1 MSVRCLDDVTVPDSA
16 AMPPSNGP
24 AEIAHDGA
32 LRDRLA
38 HNLAGHDVRCHD
50 SKGRKRAAVAVI
62 VLDSDAELHGADPL
76 VGGLN
81 ADERRALLE
90 DIPGA
95 ADDPTLTG
103 DVEGTAGGA
112 SVLLT
117 RRGSNLRGHRG
128 QWALPG
134 GRIDAGETA
143 LEAAMR
149 ESSEEVSL
157 DLTVDDL
164 LGRLD
169 DYPTRSGY
177 VISPF
182 VFWLSG
188 DREPVANP
196 AEVASVHRVSL
207 SELTR
212 PDSPRFVQIPESDRP
227 VVQVPI
233 GGDLIHAPTGAVLY
247 QFRAVAYDGHNTRVD
262 ELEQPV
268 FAWS

>member
-1 MSVRCLDDVTVPDSA
+1 MPDSTPMASPLA
-16 AMPPSNGP
+16 A
-24 AEIAHDGA
+24 ADVAHDNT
-32 LRDRLA
+32 LRERLA
-38 HNLAGHDVRCHD
+38 TNLARHDIRRHPAR
-50 SKGRKRAAVAVI
+50 GRKHAAVAVI
-62 VLDSDAELHGADPL
+62 VLDSDAELHGSDPAFS
-76 VGGLN
+76 GLS
-81 ADERRALLE
+81 AQERLELLA

-95 ADDPTLTG
+95 VDDATLTG

-112 SVLLT
+112 AVLLT
-117 RRGSNLRGHRG
+117 RRGSHLRGHRG

-134 GRIDAGETA
+134 GRVDDGETV
-143 LEAAMR
+143 LEAAIR
-149 ESSEEVSL
+149 ECSEEVGL
-157 DLTVDDL
+157 ELTGDDL

-182 VFWLSG
+182 VFWLTD

-207 SELTR
+207 RELIR
-212 PDSPRFVQIPESDRP
+212 PDSPRFVSIPESDRP

-247 QFRAVAYDGHNTRVD
+247 QFRAVAYDGLSTRVD

-268 FAWS
+268 FAWR